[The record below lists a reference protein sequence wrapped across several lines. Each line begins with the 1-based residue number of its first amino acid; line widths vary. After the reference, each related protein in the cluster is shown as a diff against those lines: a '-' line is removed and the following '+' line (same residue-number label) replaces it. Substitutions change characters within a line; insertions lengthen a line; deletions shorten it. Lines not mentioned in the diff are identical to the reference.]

1 MEDVLPRM
9 AQLLGEATGAH
20 ASRVW
25 LHVGDELRPEVSW
38 PADAPAVAAHPFEG
52 GSCPTTSRA
61 RHSRSAT
68 KASSSA
74 RSRSSLPPDDPMNPT
89 KERLARDMAAQAGLV
104 LRNVALIEDVRES
117 RRRIVTA
124 QDERARKL
132 ERDIHDGAQQ
142 QLVALSVQLRLA
154 QQLVDRDPAKAQ
166 ELLSDLQ
173 TRTTETL
180 EDLRDLARGIYPPLL
195 ADQGLA
201 AALEAQARRSS
212 LVVEVHPDGVGR
224 YRQDVES
231 AVYFCCLEA
240 LNNVAK
246 YADASRVEIRLTST
260 DGELRF
266 EVEDDGRGFDRSV
279 TTLRD
284 RPPGDGRPTG
294 RDRRIDRGRQRSRA
308 RARAWSDA
316 SRSTEVRDDAPMAVG
331 AVGPDGAPDR
341 GHVPAGRAQRFVL
354 GGSVL
359 PERGDRDDRRLHDA
373 RCADRDPHRAEP
385 DRLAPDADRRRLP
398 PRRVHRRVPALRD
411 PSRHRRLLR
420 RLLRVAHELGVR
432 VRRVPDPL
440 DPPALPGREA
450 AHPSVAARSRS
461 RSCPGGVP
469 AHRPHRQPGTDR
481 RRLPRAAPH
490 EPDGH
495 PRARGIPRRR
505 ASDRRLRPARTR
517 LVHGRRADPA
527 VPTVRRRG
535 APADALVRRG
545 RRTRDPPARS
555 WRS

>member
-1 MEDVLPRM
+1 MTGAFLLVRPRAQRLANRFVYGKRSTPYEVLSEFSDRIGGAYSMDDVLPRM
-9 AQLLGEATGAH
+9 AQLLGEATGAQTT
-20 ASRVW
+20 RIW

-38 PADAPAVAAHPFEG
+38 PADAPAVAAHP
-52 GSCPTTSRA
+52 SPRPTSPTTSA
-61 RHSRSAT
+61 GEVFEVRHQGELLGALT
-68 KASSSA
+68 I
-74 RSRSSLPPDDPMNPT
+74 SLPPNDPMNPS
-89 KERLARDMAAQAGLV
+89 KEQLARDIAAQAGLV

-142 QLVALSVQLRLA
+142 QLVALSVKLRLA
-154 QQLVDRDPAKAQ
+154 QQLVDRDPGKAA
-166 ELLSDLQ
+166 EMLTELQ
-173 TRTTETL
+173 TQTTETL

-212 LVVEVHPDGVGR
+212 LNVRFTPTASAAT
-224 YRQDVES
+224 RQDVES

-240 LNNVAK
+240 INNAAK
-246 YADASRVEIRLTST
+246 YAEASRVDIRLASK

-266 EVEDDGRGFDRSV
+266 EVADDGRGFDRSV
-279 TTLRD
+279 DELWHRAA
-284 RPPGDGRPTG
+284 GDGRP
-294 RDRRIDRGRQRSRA
+294 RRRARRIDRGRQRSGRGDDGGRTA
-308 RARAWSDA
+308 PGQGGAD
-316 SRSTEVRDDAPMAVG
+316 DDAPMAVG

-373 RCADRDPHRAEP
+373 RGADRESHRAQR

-398 PRRVHRRVPALRD
+398 PRRVHRRVPPVRD

-440 DPPALPGREA
+440 DPPALPRREA
-450 AHPSVAARSRS
+450 ADPSVAAGRDRDRWPWRCSSSSASSSARDRSTPTSPGRS
-461 RSCPGGVP
+461 P
-469 AHRPHRQPGTDR
+469 
-481 RRLPRAAPH
+481 
-490 EPDGH
+490 
-495 PRARGIPRRR
+495 
-505 ASDRRLRPARTR
+505 
-517 LVHGRRADPA
+517 
-527 VPTVRRRG
+527 
-535 APADALVRRG
+535 
-545 RRTRDPPARS
+545 
-555 WRS
+555 